1 MILPPGME
9 MEKLMAEFFRSR
21 AGKQCLSV
29 MALGATLWISGA
41 LLDVDSWL
49 VSFMSGLE
57 NYGADEF
64 VLALGIA
71 GGMSFIYSALRIGDL
86 RKETQLRGAAQARAD
101 WTATHDH
108 LTKLPNRY
116 AFERKILPKPARQ
129 DGDVPEGAK
138 SNVTIFS
145 VDLDGFKKVN
155 DLIGHKG
162 GDVLLVEVA
171 KRICALGNADC
182 VYRFGG
188 DEFIVIALGMTEA
201 REEWFAK
208 VLIQAVT
215 RPILIDGFA
224 VEVGASVGYDRWN
237 EGAEPLEDAAHRADL
252 AMYEAKSRGP
262 NHHLIFQ
269 PSMQDKVTERA
280 SLESKL
286 RGAIQNKAIKTY
298 YQPLIDLRSGRLCG
312 FEALARWTDEDGMRI
327 PPPVFIGIAE
337 ETGMITELFENLLTQ
352 ACSDAL
358 AWPDDVRL
366 SFNVSPVQMEDK
378 LLPSR
383 IFKVLAASG
392 LPAGRLE
399 VEITENA
406 LIQDPAIAAYIL
418 DELHKAGVQ
427 IALDDFGTGYSS
439 LAQLAR
445 YRFDKIKI
453 DKSFIAT
460 CREDGKQ
467 EKIVRAM
474 LALGRSLNI
483 KTTAEGV
490 EEHAQLAYLLPL
502 GCDIGQGYL
511 FGKAMPAAEAG
522 IFIENQISSL
532 AFTA

>member
-1 MILPPGME
+1 
-9 MEKLMAEFFRSR
+9 MEKLMPEFFRSR
-21 AGKQCLSV
+21 AGRQCLTI
-29 MALGATLWISGA
+29 MALGAVLWISA
-41 LLDVDSWL
+41 TLLDVDSWL
-49 VSFMSGLE
+49 VSFMSTFE
-57 NYGADEF
+57 NYGADKF

-71 GGMSFIYSALRIGDL
+71 GAMSFIYSVLRIADL
-86 RKETQLRGAAQARAD
+86 RKEMQLRDSAQARAD

-116 AFERKILPKPARQ
+116 AFERKILPKPADK
-129 DGDVPEGAK
+129 DGNLPEEAK

-155 DLIGHKG
+155 DLVGHKG

-188 DEFIVIALGMTEA
+188 DEFIIIALGMTAA

-224 VEVGASVGYDRWN
+224 VEVGASVGYDRWS

-262 NHHLIFQ
+262 THQLIFET
-269 PSMQDKVTERA
+269 SMQDKVAERA
-280 SLESKL
+280 SLETKL

-312 FEALARWTDEDGMRI
+312 FEALARWTDEDGMNI

-337 ETGMITELFENLLTQ
+337 ETGMITELFENLLSQ

-383 IFKVLAASG
+383 IFKVLAASR
-392 LPAGRLE
+392 LPARRLE

-406 LIQDPAIAAYIL
+406 LVQDPAIAAHIL

-439 LAQLAR
+439 LAYLQRFPLA
-445 YRFDKIKI
+445 KLKI
-453 DKSFIAT
+453 DRSFVENLLTSRNDQA
-460 CREDGKQ
+460 
-467 EKIVRAM
+467 IVSAVVG
-474 LALGRSLNI
+474 LAQTLDLELV
-483 KTTAEGV
+483 AEGV
-490 EEHAQLAYLLPL
+490 ETEAQRELLTEMGCGHIQGWLVCKALPSEELAQRFASRALHVH
-502 GCDIGQGYL
+502 G
-511 FGKAMPAAEAG
+511 EA
-522 IFIENQISSL
+522 
-532 AFTA
+532 

>member
-1 MILPPGME
+1 ML
-9 MEKLMAEFFRSR
+9 EFFRSR
-21 AGKQCLSV
+21 AGRQCLTI
-29 MALGATLWISGA
+29 MALGAALWISGA

-49 VSFMSGLE
+49 VTFMSRFE
-57 NYGADEF
+57 NYGADKF

-71 GGMSFIYSALRIGDL
+71 GGMSFIYSVLRIADL
-86 RKETQLRGAAQARAD
+86 RKEMQLRDAAQARAD

-116 AFERKILPKPARQ
+116 AFERKILPKLSDTQ
-129 DGDVPEGAK
+129 GNIPEESS

-155 DLIGHKG
+155 DLVGHKG
-162 GDVLLVEVA
+162 GDVLLVEVS

-188 DEFIVIALGMTEA
+188 DEFIIIALGLTAA

-237 EGAEPLEDAAHRADL
+237 EGSEPLEDAAHRADL

-262 NHHLIFQ
+262 NHSLIFE
-269 PSMQDKVTERA
+269 PSMQDRVTERA
-280 SLESKL
+280 SLETKL
-286 RGAIQNKAIKTY
+286 RGAIQSKAIKIH

-312 FEALARWTDEDGMRI
+312 FEALARWTDEDGMNI

-352 ACSDAL
+352 ACHDAL
-358 AWPDDVRL
+358 DWPDHVRL

-378 LLPSR
+378 LLTSR
-383 IFKVLAASG
+383 ILKVLTASR
-392 LPAGRLE
+392 LPAKRLE

-406 LIQDPAIAAYIL
+406 LIQDPAIAAHIL
-418 DELHKAGVQ
+418 DELHEAGVQ
-427 IALDDFGTGYSS
+427 IALDDFGTGYSNLANLRRLPVRVLKLDRSFTQSMQQYPADPVDLKIVEGIVS
-439 LAQLAR
+439 LAHSLDLAV
-445 YRFDKIKI
+445 
-453 DKSFIAT
+453 T
-460 CREDGKQ
+460 
-467 EKIVRAM
+467 V
-474 LALGRSLNI
+474 
-483 KTTAEGV
+483 EGV
-490 EEHAQLAYLLPL
+490 ETGAQAEQLRIL
-502 GCDIGQGYL
+502 GCDTAQGWYYARPGPPERL
-511 FGKAMPAAEAG
+511 HEL
-522 IFIENQISSL
+522 SL
-532 AFTA
+532 LDATG

>member
-1 MILPPGME
+1 
-9 MEKLMAEFFRSR
+9 MEKRMLEFFRSR
-21 AGKQCLSV
+21 AGRQCLTI
-29 MALGATLWISGA
+29 MALGAALWISGA

-49 VSFMSGLE
+49 VTFMSRFE
-57 NYGADEF
+57 NYGADKF

-71 GGMSFIYSALRIGDL
+71 GGMSFIYSVLRIADL
-86 RKETQLRGAAQARAD
+86 RKEMQLRDAAQARAD

-116 AFERKILPKPARQ
+116 AFERKILPKLSDTQ
-129 DGDVPEGAK
+129 GNIPEESS

-155 DLIGHKG
+155 DLVGHKG
-162 GDVLLVEVA
+162 GDVLLVEVS

-188 DEFIVIALGMTEA
+188 DEFIIIALGLTAA

-262 NHHLIFQ
+262 NHNLIFE
-269 PSMQDKVTERA
+269 PSMQDRVTERA
-280 SLESKL
+280 SLETKL
-286 RGAIQNKAIKTY
+286 RGAIQSKAIKIH

-312 FEALARWTDEDGMRI
+312 FEALARWTDEDGMNI

-352 ACSDAL
+352 ACHDAL
-358 AWPDDVRL
+358 DWPDHVRL

-378 LLPSR
+378 LLTSR
-383 IFKVLAASG
+383 ILKVLTASR
-392 LPAGRLE
+392 LPAKRLE

-406 LIQDPAIAAYIL
+406 LIQDPAIAAHIL
-418 DELHKAGVQ
+418 DELHEAGVQ

-460 CREDGKQ
+460 CREDEKQ
-467 EKIVRAM
+467 DKIVRAM

-483 KTTAEGV
+483 KTTAEGI
-490 EEHAQLAYLLPL
+490 EEHVQLAYLLQL

-522 IFIENQISSL
+522 IFIESQNAGL
-532 AFTA
+532 ASTA